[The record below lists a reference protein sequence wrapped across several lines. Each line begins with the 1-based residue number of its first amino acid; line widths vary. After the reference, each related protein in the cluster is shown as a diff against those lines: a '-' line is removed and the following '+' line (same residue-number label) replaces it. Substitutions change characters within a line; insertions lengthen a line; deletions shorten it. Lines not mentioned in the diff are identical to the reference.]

1 MNGKNCLFLLNRLLL
16 VRKMLSLR
24 LISQILIWRLYTV
37 MSELIKLVEADNAQ
51 RRTELPT
58 FRAGDTVNVHVKIR
72 EGNKERIQVFTGTVI
87 QRRNPSSGGETFTVR
102 KVSNGVGV
110 ERIFPVLS
118 PNIDKVEVVRLG
130 KVRRARLF
138 YLRGRQG
145 KAARVKERKAK
156 APVAA

>member
-1 MNGKNCLFLLNRLLL
+1 
-16 VRKMLSLR
+16 
-24 LISQILIWRLYTV
+24 

-51 RRTELPT
+51 RRTALPD

-72 EGNKERIQVFTGTVI
+72 EGNKERIQIFTGTVI
-87 QRRNPSSGGETFTVR
+87 QRRNPSTNGETFTVR
-102 KVSNGVGV
+102 KVSNGIGV

-118 PNIDKVEVVRLG
+118 PNLDKVEVVRLG

-145 KAARVKERKAK
+145 KAARVKERKPK
-156 APVAA
+156 ATVAA